1 MKEGYLTGL
10 GLISWVLQD
19 EGMAVIGLKCE
30 GLGVPNVSLKWNI
43 CEGPRGC

>member
-19 EGMAVIGLKCE
+19 EGMAVIGLKCLCE
-30 GLGVPNVSLKWNI
+30 GLGVPNVS
-43 CEGPRGC
+43 